1 MQGSENSSNSKREEF
16 SYSGE
21 EDSSDS
27 VGYKSRVRLRQR
39 TKKEYLKKKN
49 IWIFCFFSIIYIY
62 LVSYMRNKHY
72 STLVNN

>member
-1 MQGSENSSNSKREEF
+1 LCEYKFTREKNKKQISMQGSENSSNSKREEF

-49 IWIFCFFSIIYIY
+49 I
-62 LVSYMRNKHY
+62 
-72 STLVNN
+72 

>member
-1 MQGSENSSNSKREEF
+1 
-16 SYSGE
+16 
-21 EDSSDS
+21 